1 MLLLNLQTNDLFV
14 GETYSD
20 TEVITLTK
28 NFKKIKEELAKVLQV
43 FLGSITLE

>member
-14 GETYSD
+14 GKTYSD
-20 TEVITLTK
+20 TEVITFRKVLK
-28 NFKKIKEELAKVLQV
+28 NIKEELAKVLQV